1 MMTMTTIMNKKVA
14 IIDDDQD
21 IGQLVGLYLR
31 NEGYEVEY
39 TDRGDEAVPLVR
51 KENPDLIILDVML
64 PGYDGIE
71 ICRELRRF
79 TDAPILFLSSKK
91 DETDIIVGL
100 MAGGD
105 DYITKPFSPREL
117 VARVKVQFRRQQS
130 GGSSANLH
138 LLQFPNLKIDLLS
151 RSVAVRGEPAVLS
164 TKEFDLLAL
173 MARNPNRVYQVEE
186 LFELVW
192 GEHSLGDT
200 RTLMVHISNL
210 RKKIESDPTKPQ
222 FILTVRGVGYRFNA
236 LGS

>member
-1 MMTMTTIMNKKVA
+1 MTTAKKKVL

-39 TDRGDEAVPLVR
+39 TPRGDEALPLAR
-51 KENPDLIILDVML
+51 QMGPDLIILDVML
-64 PGYDGIE
+64 PGYDGVE

-79 TDAPILFLSSKK
+79 TDVPILFLSGKK
-91 DETDIIVGL
+91 DETDIIIGL

-105 DYITKPFSPREL
+105 DYVTKPFRPREL
-117 VARVKVQFRRQQS
+117 VARVKVQLRRRQPTAAAVR
-130 GGSSANLH
+130 GSH
-138 LLQFPNLKIDLLS
+138 VLQFPDLTIDLLS
-151 RSVAVRGEPAVLS
+151 RTVIARGERVVLS
-164 TKEFDLLAL
+164 AKEFDLLAL

-200 RTLMVHISNL
+200 RTLIVHISNL
-210 RKKIESDPTKPQ
+210 RKKIEADPTKPQ
-222 FILTVRGVGYRFNA
+222 YIITVRGVGYRFHPGGN
-236 LGS
+236 

>member
-64 PGYDGIE
+64 PGHDGIE